1 MENIK
6 KIKFKLFIC
15 SLSFFII
22 YFGVAFSML
31 MIKPKEITNKKST
44 QKITEIKS
52 KTRGNIYDNNGYLLA
67 TTIRKYDLIIN
78 PSYIKDSNKF
88 ELEFKKIFGN
98 KINFN
103 FKDKLSSNLKYLKVK
118 KNISLKDYNRVL
130 KIGEPGIK
138 LEESYIRK
146 YPGKSLVAHII
157 GKVDVDGKGI
167 SGIEKKLDN
176 ELSSSQDINLSID
189 SGIQNI
195 FKKLLLEQIVKFQA
209 NAGAGIIMNAN
220 NGKIKSIISLPDYD
234 NNINNNLTKEQL
246 FNNATKGLYELGSTL
261 KIFTAAM
268 AIESGKVKDDQL
280 IDVSSPIL
288 LSKSQKISDI
298 KKINFPINLPEIIV
312 YSSNIG
318 MAKIASS
325 LGHEIQKKYF
335 NLLGFNQKVG
345 IEIIET
351 SIPSIRYDNRPS
363 SLMSKSYGYGIQI
376 SPLHLTKATAI
387 ALNGGNLVSPTLLKD
402 RPKLEKNIKVLS
414 NKTSEKLRSILYL
427 VVNDK
432 NGTGK
437 SAKSFYY
444 PIGGKTGTVKKFIDG
459 KYSKTENIVAFT
471 GAFPIHKPEYVFTIV
486 IDQPKPQK
494 FSAMRNTAGWVI
506 APMVGKLINRISP
519 ILKIKPL
526 NFLPSE
532 LGLKNY
538 KIRGATL

>member
-31 MIKPKEITNKKST
+31 LIKPKGKVNKQSNLEITEKKS
-44 QKITEIKS
+44 KI
-52 KTRGNIYDNNGYLLA
+52 RGNIYDNNGYLIA
-67 TTIRKYDLIIN
+67 TTIRKHDLIIN
-78 PSYIKDSNKF
+78 PSVLRNPKKF
-88 ELEFKKIFGN
+88 EFELKKIFGN
-98 KINFN
+98 KLNYN
-103 FKDKLSSNLKYLKVK
+103 FKAKLSSNLKYLKVK
-118 KNISLKDYNRVL
+118 KNISLKDYNKIL
-130 KIGEPGIK
+130 KIGEPGIE
-138 LEESYIRK
+138 LEESYVRK
-146 YPGKSLVAHII
+146 YPGKSLAAHII
-157 GKVDVDGKGI
+157 GKVDIDGKGI
-167 SGIEKKLDN
+167 SGIEKKLNN
-176 ELSSSQDINLSID
+176 ELSSSKDIHLSID

-195 FKKLLLEQIVKFQA
+195 FKQMLLEQIMKFEA

-234 NNINNNLTKEQL
+234 NNINNNLSEKQV

-261 KIFTAAM
+261 KIFTAVM
-268 AIESGKVKDDQL
+268 AIENGKDNQL
-280 IDVSSPIL
+280 IDVSSPIFV
-288 LSKSQKISDI
+288 SKSQKISDI

-312 YSSNIG
+312 HSSNIG
-318 MAKIASS
+318 TAKLATS

-335 NLLGFNQKVG
+335 NLLGFNKKID

-351 SIPSIRYDNRPS
+351 SLPLIRYDNHLS

-387 ALNGGNLVSPTLLKD
+387 ALNGGKLVKPTLLKNKKETD
-402 RPKLEKNIKVLS
+402 EINQVLS
-414 NKTSEKLRSILYL
+414 DKTSKKLRSILYL

-437 SAKSFYY
+437 SAKSYYY

-471 GAFPIHKPEYVFTIV
+471 GAFPIHKPEYIFTIV

-494 FSAMRNTAGWVI
+494 FSTMRNTAGWVI

-519 ILKIKPL
+519 LLKIKPS
-526 NFLPSE
+526 NFLPSQ

>member
-15 SLSFFII
+15 CLSFFII
-22 YFGVAFSML
+22 YFSVASSML
-31 MIKPKEITNKKST
+31 MIKPKTTIKNKSNFTIAQNKT
-44 QKITEIKS
+44 KI
-52 KTRGNIYDNNGYLLA
+52 RGNIYDNNGYLIA
-67 TTIRKYDLIIN
+67 TTIRKYDLVVN
-78 PSYIKDSNKF
+78 PSVLREPKKF
-88 ELEFKKIFGN
+88 EIKLKKIFDN
-98 KINFN
+98 RVPINL
-103 FKDKLSSNLKYLKVK
+103 KDRLSSKLKYFKVV
-118 KNISLKDYNRVL
+118 KNISMEDYNKVL
-130 KIGEPGIK
+130 KIGEPGINIEK
-138 LEESYIRK
+138 NYIRK
-146 YPGKSLVAHII
+146 YPGKSLVSHII
-157 GKVDVDGKGI
+157 GKVDIDGQGV
-167 SGIEKKLDN
+167 SGVELKLNN
-176 ELSSSQDINLSID
+176 ELSMSEDIHLSID

-195 FKKLLLEQIVKFQA
+195 LRQLLLEQINKFEA
-209 NAGAGIIMNAN
+209 NAGAAIIMNAN
-220 NGKIKSIISLPDYD
+220 NGKIKSIVSLPDYD
-234 NNINNNLTKEQL
+234 NNLNNHLSNKQI

-268 AIESGKVKDDQL
+268 AIESGKVRDDQL

-288 LSKSQKISDI
+288 ISKSQKISDI

-312 YSSNIG
+312 HSSNIG
-318 MAKIASS
+318 TAKIASS
-325 LGHEIQKKYF
+325 LGHQIQKKYF
-335 NLLGFNQKVG
+335 NLLGFNKKVN

-351 SIPSIRYDNRPS
+351 SLPSFNNDNHPS

-387 ALNGGNLVSPTLLKD
+387 VLNGGKSISPTLLKY
-402 RPKLEKNIKVLS
+402 
-414 NKTSEKLRSILYL
+414 KTVPGKKINVFSENTSKKLRSILYL

-437 SAKSFYY
+437 SAKSYYY
-444 PIGGKTGTVKKFIDG
+444 PIGGKTGTVNKFING

-494 FSAMRNTAGWVI
+494 FSSMRNTAGWVI

-526 NFLPSE
+526 NLLPSE
-532 LGLKNY
+532 LGLTKY
-538 KIRGATL
+538 KIRGASL

>member
-15 SLSFFII
+15 TLSFFII
-22 YFGVAFSML
+22 YIGVAFSML
-31 MIKPKEITNKKST
+31 TIKPNGKINKQTNF
-44 QKITEIKS
+44 KITDKQS
-52 KTRGNIYDNNGYLLA
+52 KIRGDIYDNNGYLIA
-67 TTIRKYDLIIN
+67 TTIRKYDLIVN
-78 PSYIKDSNKF
+78 PSVLREPRKF
-88 ELEFKKIFGN
+88 ELELKKIFGN
-98 KINFN
+98 DTNSN
-103 FKDKLSSNLKYLKVK
+103 FKDKLYSKLKYLKLK
-118 KNISLKDYNRVL
+118 KNISFKDYDKVL

-138 LEESYIRK
+138 LEKSYIRK
-146 YPGKSLVAHII
+146 YPGKSLASHII
-157 GKVDVDGKGI
+157 GKVDIDGKGI
-167 SGIEKKLDN
+167 SGVELKLN
-176 ELSSSQDINLSID
+176 KELSLSKDVHLSID

-195 FKKLLLEQIVKFQA
+195 FKQLLLKQITKFQA

-234 NNINNNLTKEQL
+234 NNLNNNLLKKQV

-268 AIESGKVKDDQL
+268 AIESGKIRDDQL

-288 LSKSQKISDI
+288 LSKTQKIKDI

-312 YSSNIG
+312 HSSNIG
-318 MAKIASS
+318 TAKIATS
-325 LGHEIQKKYF
+325 LGHHIQKKYF
-335 NLLGFNQKVG
+335 NLIGFNKKVN

-351 SIPSIRYDNRPS
+351 SLPSINNDNHLS

-387 ALNGGNLVSPTLLKD
+387 ALNGGRLISPTLLK
-402 RPKLEKNIKVLS
+402 KNVNTDKRVQVFS
-414 NKTSEKLRSILYL
+414 KETSKKLRSILYL

-437 SAKSFYY
+437 AAKSYYY
-444 PIGGKTGTVKKFIDG
+444 PIGGKTGTVNKFIDG

-519 ILKIKPL
+519 ILKIKPS

-532 LGLKNY
+532 LGLKRY
-538 KIRGATL
+538 IIRGATL

>member
-1 MENIK
+1 M
-6 KIKFKLFIC
+6 
-15 SLSFFII
+15 I

-31 MIKPKEITNKKST
+31 IMKPKNKLNKQQNLKVTEKKS
-44 QKITEIKS
+44 KI
-52 KTRGNIYDNNGYLLA
+52 RGNIYDNNGYLIA

-78 PSYIKDSNKF
+78 PSVLRNTKKF
-88 ELEFKKIFGN
+88 ESELKKIFDN
-98 KINFN
+98 KINYN
-103 FKDKLSSNLKYLKVK
+103 FKNKLSSNLKYLKVK
-118 KNISLKDYNRVL
+118 KNISLKDYNKIL

-138 LEESYIRK
+138 LEESHIRK
-146 YPGKSLVAHII
+146 YPGKSLAAHII
-157 GKVDVDGKGI
+157 GKVDIDGKGI
-167 SGIEKKLDN
+167 SGIEKKLNN
-176 ELSSSQDINLSID
+176 ELSSSKDIYLSID

-195 FKKLLLEQIVKFQA
+195 FKQLLLEQITKFKA

-234 NNINNNLTKEQL
+234 NNINNNLLKKQV

-268 AIESGKVKDDQL
+268 AIESGKVKDDKL

-312 YSSNIG
+312 HSSNIG
-318 MAKIASS
+318 TAKIANS
-325 LGHEIQKKYF
+325 LGHQIQKKYF
-335 NLLGFNQKVG
+335 NLLGFNEKVK

-351 SIPSIRYDNRPS
+351 SMPSIRDDNHLS

-387 ALNGGNLVSPTLLKD
+387 ALNGGKSVTPTLLKNKQNQKQ
-402 RPKLEKNIKVLS
+402 PTQVLS
-414 NKTSEKLRSILYL
+414 YETSRKLRSILYL

-437 SAKSFYY
+437 SAKSYYY
-444 PIGGKTGTVKKFIDG
+444 PIGGKTGTVKKFING
-459 KYSKTENIVAFT
+459 KYSNTENIVAFT

-519 ILKIKPL
+519 ILKIKPSNL
-526 NFLPSE
+526 LPSE
-532 LGLKNY
+532 LGLKKY
-538 KIRGATL
+538 TIRGATL

>member
-31 MIKPKEITNKKST
+31 MIKPKEITNKKLT
-44 QKITEIKS
+44 QKITEKKS

-78 PSYIKDSNKF
+78 PSYIRDSNKF

-195 FKKLLLEQIVKFQA
+195 FKKLLLEQIVKFKA

-234 NNINNNLTKEQL
+234 NNIKN
-246 FNNATKGLYELGSTL
+246 
-261 KIFTAAM
+261 
-268 AIESGKVKDDQL
+268 
-280 IDVSSPIL
+280 
-288 LSKSQKISDI
+288 KS
-298 KKINFPINLPEIIV
+298 
-312 YSSNIG
+312 
-318 MAKIASS
+318 
-325 LGHEIQKKYF
+325 
-335 NLLGFNQKVG
+335 
-345 IEIIET
+345 
-351 SIPSIRYDNRPS
+351 
-363 SLMSKSYGYGIQI
+363 
-376 SPLHLTKATAI
+376 
-387 ALNGGNLVSPTLLKD
+387 
-402 RPKLEKNIKVLS
+402 
-414 NKTSEKLRSILYL
+414 
-427 VVNDK
+427 
-432 NGTGK
+432 
-437 SAKSFYY
+437 
-444 PIGGKTGTVKKFIDG
+444 
-459 KYSKTENIVAFT
+459 
-471 GAFPIHKPEYVFTIV
+471 
-486 IDQPKPQK
+486 
-494 FSAMRNTAGWVI
+494 
-506 APMVGKLINRISP
+506 
-519 ILKIKPL
+519 
-526 NFLPSE
+526 
-532 LGLKNY
+532 
-538 KIRGATL
+538 

>member
-6 KIKFKLFIC
+6 KTKFKLLIC
-15 SLSFFII
+15 SISFFMV
-22 YFGVAFSML
+22 YFGVASSML
-31 MIKPKEITNKKST
+31 MIKPKEKINKESNFKLT
-44 QKITEIKS
+44 ENKLKI
-52 KTRGNIYDNNGYLLA
+52 RGNIYDNNGYLIA
-67 TTIRKYDLIIN
+67 TTIRKHDLIIN
-78 PSYIKDSNKF
+78 PSVLRDPKKF
-88 ELEFKKIFGN
+88 EIEFKKIFG
-98 KINFN
+98 KQASFN
-103 FKDKLSSNLKYLKVK
+103 FKDKLHSDLKYLKVK
-118 KNISLKDYNRVL
+118 KNISIKDYNKIL

-146 YPGKSLVAHII
+146 YPGKSLAAHII
-157 GKVDVDGKGI
+157 GKVDIDGNGI
-167 SGIEKKLDN
+167 SGVEKKLN
-176 ELSSSQDINLSID
+176 NKLSSSKDIHLTID

-195 FKKLLLEQIVKFQA
+195 FKKLLLEQISKFQA
-209 NAGAGIIMNAN
+209 DAGAGIIMNAN

-234 NNINNNLTKEQL
+234 NNINNNLQKKQV

-312 YSSNIG
+312 HSSNIG
-318 MAKIASS
+318 TAKIATS
-325 LGHEIQKKYF
+325 LGHHIQKKYF
-335 NLLGFNQKVG
+335 NLLGFNQKVD
-345 IEIIET
+345 IEIVET
-351 SIPSIRYDNRPS
+351 SLPSIRYDNHPS

-376 SPLHLTKATAI
+376 SPLHLSKATAI
-387 ALNGGNLVSPTLLKD
+387 TLNGGKLVTPTLLKKKKK
-402 RPKLEKNIKVLS
+402 PEKNIQVLS
-414 NKTSEKLRSILYL
+414 KKTSKKLRSILYL

-444 PIGGKTGTVKKFIDG
+444 PIGGKTGTVKKLIDG
-459 KYSKTENIVAFT
+459 KYSNTENIVAFT

-519 ILKIKPL
+519 ILKIKPS
-526 NFLPSE
+526 NFLSSE
-532 LGLKNY
+532 LGLKRY
-538 KIRGATL
+538 KIRGASL

>member
-6 KIKFKLFIC
+6 KIKFKLFLC

-31 MIKPKEITNKKST
+31 MIKPKAKINNKSNFKVS
-44 QKITEIKS
+44 ENKS
-52 KTRGNIYDNNGYLLA
+52 KIRGNIYDNNGYLIA
-67 TTIRKYDLIIN
+67 TTIRKHDLIVN
-78 PSYIKDSNKF
+78 PSVLRDPKNF
-88 ELEFKKIFGN
+88 ELKLKKLFGN
-98 KINFN
+98 NINFN
-103 FKDKLSSNLKYLKVK
+103 FKDKLFSNLKYLKVK
-118 KNISLKDYNRVL
+118 KNISLRDYNEIL
-130 KIGEPGIK
+130 KVGEPGITI
-138 LEESYIRK
+138 EENYIRK
-146 YPGKSLVAHII
+146 YPGKSLAAHII

-167 SGIEKKLDN
+167 SGVEKKLDK
-176 ELSSSQDINLSID
+176 ELSSSKNIHLSID

-195 FKKLLLEQIVKFQA
+195 LKQLLFDQIKKFQA

-234 NNINNNLTKEQL
+234 NNINNNLSKKQV

-268 AIESGKVKDDQL
+268 AIESGKDNLL
-280 IDVSSPIL
+280 IDVSSPIFV
-288 LSKSQKISDI
+288 SKSQKISDV

-312 YSSNIG
+312 HSSNIG
-318 MAKIASS
+318 TAKIANS
-325 LGHEIQKKYF
+325 LGHHIQKKYF
-335 NLLGFNQKVG
+335 NLLGFNNKVDL
-345 IEIIET
+345 EIVET
-351 SIPSIRYDNRPS
+351 SSPSFIDDNHPS

-387 ALNGGNLVSPTLLKD
+387 VLNGGKSITPTLLKYK
-402 RPKLEKNIKVLS
+402 PNQ
-414 NKTSEKLRSILYL
+414 NKTIQILSKETSRKLRSILYL

-437 SAKSFYY
+437 YAKSYYY

-459 KYSKTENIVAFT
+459 QYSKTENIVAFT
-471 GAFPIHKPEYVFTIV
+471 GAFPIHKPEYIFTIL

-506 APMVGKLINRISP
+506 APMIGKLINRISP
-519 ILKIKPL
+519 LLNIKPSNL
-526 NFLPSE
+526 LPSE
-532 LGLKNY
+532 LGLKEY

>member
-1 MENIK
+1 MDNVK

-15 SLSFFII
+15 SISFFII

-31 MIKPKEITNKKST
+31 TINTKENFNKQTNL
-44 QKITEIKS
+44 KITEKKS
-52 KTRGNIYDNNGYLLA
+52 KIRGNIYDNNGYLIA

-78 PSYIKDSNKF
+78 PSVLRDPKKF
-88 ELEFKKIFGN
+88 ELKFKKIFAN
-98 KINFN
+98 ELNFD
-103 FKDKLSSNLKYLKVK
+103 FKSKLSSKLKYLKVK
-118 KNISLKDYNRVL
+118 KNISLKDYNKIL

-146 YPGKSLVAHII
+146 YPGKSLAAHII
-157 GKVDVDGKGI
+157 GKVDIDGKGI
-167 SGIEKKLDN
+167 SGIEKKLNN
-176 ELSSSQDINLSID
+176 ELSSSKDIHLSID

-195 FKKLLLEQIVKFQA
+195 FRQLLLKQIIKFQA

-234 NNINNNLTKEQL
+234 NNINNNLSEKQV

-268 AIESGKVKDDQL
+268 AIESGKDDKL

-288 LSKSQKISDI
+288 VSKSQKISDI

-312 YSSNIG
+312 HSSNIG
-318 MAKIASS
+318 TAKLATS
-325 LGHEIQKKYF
+325 LGHQVQKKYF
-335 NLLGFNQKVG
+335 NLLGFNKKVD

-351 SIPSIRYDNRPS
+351 SLPLILDDNHPS

-387 ALNGGNLVSPTLLKD
+387 TLNGGKLVRPTLLKNQPD
-402 RPKLEKNIKVLS
+402 ITEIVQVLS
-414 NKTSEKLRSILYL
+414 DETSNKLRSILYL

-437 SAKSFYY
+437 SARSYYY
-444 PIGGKTGTVKKFIDG
+444 PIGGKTGTVKKLIDG

-471 GAFPIHKPEYVFTIV
+471 GAFPIHKPEYIFTIV

-494 FSAMRNTAGWVI
+494 FSNMRNTAGWVI

-519 ILKIKPL
+519 LLKIKPS
-526 NFLPSE
+526 NKSPSE
-532 LGLKNY
+532 LGLTNY